1 MIGNC
6 IVIMLLKH
14 GSVLKKCVSPYF
26 LSLYKQ
32 KNIIKKN
39 KTYTFANFRNY
50 F

>member
-32 KNIIKKN
+32 KNIIKKYN
-39 KTYTFANFRNY
+39 KKK
-50 F
+50 

>member
-32 KNIIKKN
+32 KNIIKK
-39 KTYTFANFRNY
+39 K
-50 F
+50 